1 MNHILNN
8 KTILVVEDDW
18 KNRELIISSIHKDCK
33 LCKLVSAS
41 NGDEALTI
49 LKSYNV
55 DLVILDLEMPVLDGI
70 ETLKKIKNNPNTKET
85 PVIIYTGVLTD
96 TEYLKKTLDLG
107 AVDFLR
113 KPTEPVEIIARIS
126 SAIRQK
132 QFAEEKLKL
141 AEHNSDLEQQILKNE
156 INELNNNL
164 KNLMLL
170 LAQKNEVLLKLKE
183 LIADNN
189 NDNIGNIQKLINA
202 TLVEQNYWDN
212 FLEQFNKIEPGFVKL
227 LQSKYDSLTINEV
240 RLCALIRIGIENK
253 TISSILQVSP
263 AAIEKARYR
272 IRKKINLSQQISLE
286 KALFEIK

>member
-41 NGDEALTI
+41 NGEEALTI
-49 LKSYNV
+49 LSSYNI

-70 ETLKKIKNNPNTKET
+70 ETLKKIKNNASTKET

-132 QFAEEKLKL
+132 QFSDEKLKL
-141 AEHNSDLEQQILKNE
+141 ADYNSDLEQQILKNKIIE
-156 INELNNNL
+156 INNQL
-164 KNLMLL
+164 KNQMLL

-183 LIADNN
+183 QLTDNPNSIN
-189 NDNIGNIQKLINA
+189 NIHRIIQTA
-202 TLVEQNYWDN
+202 LVEQNYWN
-212 FLEQFNKIEPGFVKL
+212 EFLEQFNKTEPGFIKL
-227 LQSKYDSLTINEV
+227 LQTKYPQLTINEI
-240 RLCALIRIGIENK
+240 RLCSLIRIGIENK
-253 TISSILQVSP
+253 AISSILQVSP
-263 AAIEKARYR
+263 SAIEKARYR
-272 IRKKINLSQQISLE
+272 IRKKINLSPQTSLD
-286 KALFEIK
+286 KAIFEIK